1 MNKHEEDLQIT
12 SIGEA
17 DSCQITRPPRCSDD
31 DSVIISFHVHTISDG
46 IVRLLR
52 LLDIRITIT
61 CMHSWIT
68 EDPPQLRQVDLTSE
82 MEIDFRC
89 RWADS
94 SLDEVSIPSSH
105 DDFRFGSLILDSE
118 TCVLS
123 FDAALSAVDGVKEE
137 FLIEGV
143 FEYSG

>member
-1 MNKHEEDLQIT
+1 MPIY
-12 SIGEA
+12 A
-17 DSCQITRPPRCSDD
+17 
-31 DSVIISFHVHTISDG
+31 
-46 IVRLLR
+46 
-52 LLDIRITIT
+52 
-61 CMHSWIT
+61 
-68 EDPPQLRQVDLTSE
+68 
-82 MEIDFRC
+82 MEIVFRC

-94 SLDEVSIPSSH
+94 SLDEVSIPSTH

-137 FLIEGV
+137 FLIEGI